1 MALTPSASTDR
12 LPHGGIPTRC
22 LVLALLLAVC
32 LPVSAETHYKP
43 HISVGGRA
51 GVTMARADISPSAR
65 QSWLMASG
73 GSVTF
78 RYAEEKIFGLV
89 AELGWCQRGWKENF
103 EEAPI
108 NYSRTLTY
116 LQLPVM
122 THINFGS
129 RRAKGFINLG
139 PEVSYMVGEKISA
152 DFDYRNPT
160 ADSRFPTSPRQTAQM
175 SMAVK
180 NRFDYGITAGLGGEF
195 FINPRNSVTIEARFY
210 YGLGNI
216 FPATVS
222 DTFSASRLMNLEV
235 TLGYWFRL
243 R

>member
-1 MALTPSASTDR
+1 MARTPNASTDGWR
-12 LPHGGIPTRC
+12 RAAS
-22 LVLALLLAVC
+22 VLAVLAVWIGA
-32 LPVSAETHYKP
+32 LAETHYRP

-51 GVTMARADISPSAR
+51 GVTMARASITPSAK

-78 RYAEEKIFGLV
+78 RYAEEKIFGLI
-89 AELGWCQRGWKENF
+89 AELGWSQRGWKENF
-103 EEAPI
+103 EEAPVS
-108 NYSRTLTY
+108 YSRTLTY
-116 LQLPVM
+116 LKLPVM
-122 THINFGS
+122 THISFGG

-139 PEVSYMVGEKISA
+139 PEVSYMIGEKISA
-152 DFDYRNPT
+152 NFDYRNPS
-160 ADSRFPTSPRQTAQM
+160 ASEGFPTSPRQTAQM

-180 NRFDYGITAGLGGEF
+180 NKFDYGITAGLGGEF
-195 FINPRNSVTIEARFY
+195 YVNPRNSITIEARFY

-216 FPATVS
+216 FPSAVS
-222 DTFSASRLMNLEV
+222 DTFSASRLMNLEF

>member
-1 MALTPSASTDR
+1 MARTPNASTDR
-12 LPHGGIPTRC
+12 CPLRRLATVAVLLMLC
-22 LVLALLLAVC
+22 LTAV
-32 LPVSAETHYKP
+32 AETHYKP

-51 GVTMARADISPSAR
+51 GITMGRADIAPSAK
-65 QSWLMASG
+65 QSWLMATG

-89 AELGWCQRGWKENF
+89 AELGWTQRGWKENF

-116 LQLPVM
+116 LKLPVM
-122 THINFGS
+122 THISFGG

-180 NRFDYGITAGLGGEF
+180 NKFDYGITAGLGGEF
-195 FINPRNSVTIEARFY
+195 YVSPRNSITLEARFY

-216 FPATVS
+216 FPSAVS